1 MMSSPHKEAL
11 EQENERQ
18 PVLNRFRELVSEI
31 NISKYNQ
38 KEFASI
44 VDEIHLQLFENEL
57 EKHYHLLSI

>member
-1 MMSSPHKEAL
+1 MSSPHKEAL

-38 KEFASI
+38 KEFARI
-44 VDEIHLQLFENEL
+44 VDEIHLQLLEDEL
-57 EKHYHLLSI
+57 EKYYHLSSI

>member
-1 MMSSPHKEAL
+1 MSSPHKEAL
-11 EQENERQ
+11 EQEHERQ

-31 NISKYNQ
+31 DISKYNQ

-44 VDEIHLQLFENEL
+44 VDEIHLQLLEDEL

>member
-1 MMSSPHKEAL
+1 MSSPHKEAL
-11 EQENERQ
+11 EQEHERQ

-31 NISKYNQ
+31 DISKYNQ

-44 VDEIHLQLFENEL
+44 VDEIHLQLLENEL

>member
-1 MMSSPHKEAL
+1 MSSPHKEAL
-11 EQENERQ
+11 EQEHERQ

-44 VDEIHLQLFENEL
+44 VDEIHLQLLEDEL

>member
-1 MMSSPHKEAL
+1 MSSPHKEAL

-38 KEFASI
+38 KEFTRI
-44 VDEIHLQLFENEL
+44 VDEIHLQLLEDEL
-57 EKHYHLLSI
+57 EKYYHLSSI

>member
-1 MMSSPHKEAL
+1 MSSPHKEAL
-11 EQENERQ
+11 FQENERQ

-44 VDEIHLQLFENEL
+44 VDEIHLQLLEDEL
-57 EKHYHLLSI
+57 EKYYHLSSI